1 MRQEKRKQII
11 LKRKNFLPS
20 LVITIVLFMFL
31 VSTVFF
37 LDPGESFSVVL
48 FFILTF
54 LFLIFLMSL
63 VLGDKRRGLIY
74 SSLVTVFI
82 LLRYYG
88 VGNILNLLLIVGL
101 GIVSETY
108 AHFKK

>member
-54 LFLIFLMSL
+54 LFLTFLISL
-63 VLGDKRRGLIY
+63 TLGDKRRGLIY
-74 SSLVTVFI
+74 SSLVTTFI

-88 VGNILNLLLIVGL
+88 VGNILNLLLVVGL
-101 GIVSETY
+101 GIIIELY